1 MINKLLQNPTI
12 KTTFETYLK
21 EITTQIFNNATLGNR
36 VAAVQERLKPEVAWD
51 RNITQQS
58 PGVNY
63 HWTYQQFLDN
73 VWQPVN
79 SEPSGGGAGQWG
91 LMQWVVARS
100 EFVAKEFGLTLPT
113 SPVLGSQP
121 VANATSPVSVQ
132 AAGNAAPTG
141 SQGAQTVNAAKS
153 AGNSITSNTAFV
165 VSSAIATTIIAA
177 LLMEI

>member
-21 EITTQIFNNATLGNR
+21 EITTQLFNNATLGNR

-73 VWQPVN
+73 VWKPVN

-91 LMQWVVARS
+91 LMEWVVARS
-100 EFVAKEFGLTLPT
+100 EYVAKEFGLTLAS
-113 SPVLGSQP
+113 SPVTGNKP
-121 VANATSPVSVQ
+121 NVNVASVSVQ
-132 AAGNAAPTG
+132 ASNNAAPTG
-141 SQGAQTVNAAKS
+141 SQGAQVVNAAMS
-153 AGNSITSNTAFV
+153 AGSSIISNTAFV
-165 VSSAIATTIIAA
+165 VSSTIATTIIAA
-177 LLMEI
+177 LLMEF